1 MSISRVHAASLS
13 NLSRSSLVANRVTG
27 QFEKDILKVGENRA
41 EIRDPDAILGQ
52 TMNYLGDEIVT
63 SAPNCELRV
72 AADYTLDSRDGSKV
86 LSSGSIVRGEDDGS
100 LRAVPAHQVFR
111 SVDVDDAPVFDDRY
125 SVAQPFGLLHKMSG
139 QENRLAA
146 FADAPYQVP
155 DGATGLRIQPSGQ
168 FVEKHYLRIV
178 D

>member
-1 MSISRVHAASLS
+1 
-13 NLSRSSLVANRVTG
+13 
-27 QFEKDILKVGENRA
+27 
-41 EIRDPDAILGQ
+41 
-52 TMNYLGDEIVT
+52 MNHLGDEIV
-63 SAPNCELRV
+63 APTPNRDLRV
-72 AADYTLDSRDGSKV
+72 AADDRFDSRDGSKV

-111 SVDVDDAPVFDDRY
+111 SVDIDDAPVFDDGY
-125 SVAQPFGLLHKMSG
+125 PVAQPFGLFHEMSG

-155 DGATGLRIQPSGQ
+155 DGAPGLRIEPSGQ